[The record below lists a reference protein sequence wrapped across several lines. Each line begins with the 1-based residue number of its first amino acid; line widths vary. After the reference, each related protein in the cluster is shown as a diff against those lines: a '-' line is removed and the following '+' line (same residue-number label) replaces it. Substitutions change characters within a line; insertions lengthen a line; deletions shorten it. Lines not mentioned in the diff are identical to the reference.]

1 MRAVLLATAFCLIA
15 LPAFAVDPWAG
26 TDVQTAQAADITG
39 GATVVAEEARSG
51 FGNPFAH
58 AGNAALGDVDDA
70 AAALNAIAPAA
81 GETGDA
87 ADDAA
92 TIEPAAG
99 AETPEIEDGG
109 EPVEIAPEDKGNDIV
124 GP

>member
-26 TDVQTAQAADITG
+26 TEVQTAQATDITG
-39 GATVVAEEARSG
+39 GATVVAEETRSG

-58 AGNAALGDVDDA
+58 TNNAALDGTDD

-81 GETGDA
+81 GETT

-99 AETPEIEDGG
+99 AETPVIEDAG
-109 EPVEIAPEDKGNDIV
+109 EPVEIAPEDKGTDIV